1 MKKKTALIGA
11 IGFLALFFIFTI
23 LVTTVDVKPIGPLGS
38 EVGLSSM
45 NGSFR
50 DAVGYSKTWHSISG
64 KVGYISFALPA
75 VFAFIG
81 IFQAIKRKSI
91 FKIDSHLFVLAAFY
105 VAVAA
110 AYLAFEIFE
119 INYRPVILD
128 EGLEASYPSTHTLLA
143 ICVMTTT
150 IFELNMLLKD
160 RKKLII
166 LTDMLCTAIM
176 AVILVGRILSG
187 VHWLSDIIAGA
198 LISGSLVFFYL
209 FGLSIVNSKRKNE
222 NAVND

>member
-1 MKKKTALIGA
+1 MKKKTALTFA

-38 EVGLSSM
+38 KVGLSSM
-45 NGSFR
+45 NGGFAE
-50 DAVGYSKTWHSISG
+50 AVGYSETWHSISG

-110 AYLAFEIFE
+110 AYVAFEIFE
-119 INYRPVILD
+119 VNYRPVILD
-128 EGLEASYPSTHTLLA
+128 EGLEASYPSTHTMLA
-143 ICVMTTT
+143 ICVMTTA
-150 IFELNMLLKD
+150 IFELHMLLKN
-160 RKKLII
+160 RKKLLI
-166 LTDMLCTAIM
+166 LADALCASIM

-198 LISGSLVFFYL
+198 LISGALVFFYL
-209 FGLSIVNSKRKNE
+209 FGLSIINSKKKTE